1 MKRLS
6 MVQLVHNELTSFSAV
21 FQIGDSKEITSR
33 VKVLAVQRQ
42 QELFFGNEGEV
53 TFPIFTNPI
62 PRLAIDTTSLQINK
76 LNESP
81 AISVRTIRVL
91 AIAFSAVV
99 HIGSTSTIDTEA
111 RIKHTRQLASNSGA
125 EPALVA
131 PQASIRIIKDESSCL
146 Q

>member
-6 MVQLVHNELTSFSAV
+6 VVQLVHNELTSFSAV
-21 FQIGDSKEITSR
+21 MQIGDSKEITSR

-53 TFPIFTNPI
+53 NFPIFTDPI
-62 PRLAIDTTSLQINK
+62 RRLAIDTTSLQINK

-81 AISVRTIRVL
+81 VISVRTIRVL

-111 RIKHTRQLASNSGA
+111 RIKHTRQLASNSIA
-125 EPALVA
+125 EPSLVV
-131 PQASIRIIKDESSCL
+131 PQASIHITKDESSCH